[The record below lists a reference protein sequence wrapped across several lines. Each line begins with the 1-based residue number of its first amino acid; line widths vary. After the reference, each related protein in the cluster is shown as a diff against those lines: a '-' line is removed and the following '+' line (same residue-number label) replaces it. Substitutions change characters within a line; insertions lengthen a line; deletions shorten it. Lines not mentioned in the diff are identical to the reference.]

1 MVYGGQCSHFNPHR
15 EYAVATHSMEGLGIW
30 WESGELVGFSPTGAR
45 WQGNDKTIE
54 QVFENCKNR
63 RNNKFMA
70 IIFCKIMRKKSCNLF
85 GVPL

>member
-1 MVYGGQCSHFNPHR
+1 MRHNTLSHFDPHGGYTGGMLFA
-15 EYAVATHSMEGLGIW
+15 EMPGNEE
-30 WESGELVGFSPTGAR
+30 ESGKLVGFSPTGVH

-63 RNNKFMA
+63 RNNEYMA